1 MPTLTKS
8 AIKRVLGPVD
18 DSLAA
23 ELTLTGATE
32 QELCE
37 AKSWMTSDEAL
48 VNELRPFPAGRVGEL
63 IEILERLQ
71 GPDPD
76 EP

>member
-8 AIKRVLGPVD
+8 AVERVLGPVD
-18 DSLAA
+18 QNLAA

-32 QELCE
+32 QELRE
-37 AKSWMTSDEAL
+37 AQTWMTSDESL
-48 VNELRPFPAGRVGEL
+48 VNELRPFPPGRVGAL
-63 IEILERLQ
+63 IRILEQLQ
-71 GPDPD
+71 GPDPE